1 MRNRL
6 IALLLLAIGTAAW
19 CMRNPFG
26 LSADEQL
33 LAAASLRD
41 TWSLRQAL
49 ASGASVDARDNSGM
63 TALMWAATTNDEE
76 SVRNL
81 LAAGA
86 DVSARLG
93 SSYTALCFAANKNAT
108 GIVRMLLAAG
118 AQVDER
124 GYCDGTPLH
133 NAAAASSVEAARL
146 LLAHGADVNARDS
159 AGRTPLILAASNMG
173 TDEMIQ
179 LLVESGAD
187 PSIVDSDHHT
197 ALDCAN
203 MESAEDAARIRSS
216 VARATVVSDTRQVSR
231 SSK

>member
-1 MRNRL
+1 MSLNFAA
-6 IALLLLAIGTAAW
+6 IAAI
-19 CMRNPFG
+19 CG
-26 LSADEQL
+26 LF
-33 LAAASLRD
+33 
-41 TWSLRQAL
+41 
-49 ASGASVDARDNSGM
+49 
-63 TALMWAATTNDEE
+63 
-76 SVRNL
+76 
-81 LAAGA
+81 
-86 DVSARLG
+86 ARLSERNC
-93 SSYTALCFAANKNAT
+93 SSCDCVY
-108 GIVRMLLAAG
+108 G
-118 AQVDER
+118 AHWPPTR

-159 AGRTPLILAASNMG
+159 AGRTPLIIAASNMG

-187 PSIVDSDHHT
+187 PSIVDSDHNT